1 MSDIQLVLTDFD
13 GTVAEL
19 GKHEVSE
26 AVREAVIACENQ
38 GVRMVPVTGRYWEMS
53 RSVLE
58 LLGFEDL
65 GVFDNGATIQNAKT
79 GDILWSKWLAVEQ
92 VRQVVNILLP
102 AAKLFDYTPQHDL
115 HETDENEADRVALIS
130 EAASHIYAFV
140 EIKSLDKILEGLSTV
155 PDISYYTA
163 PPTRPGFDG
172 CIGIQVNHAEADKFH
187 GVNALRDIVSIG
199 KEHTLA
205 IGDGDNDVPLF
216 QNAAVKVAMGNAT
229 DLLKQH
235 ADHVVSSVDKDGFA
249 EAMHRF
255 VLK

>member
-1 MSDIQLVLTDFD
+1 MPDIQLVLTDFD
-13 GTVAEL
+13 GTVAEF

-26 AVREAVIACENQ
+26 AVREAVIACENK
-38 GVRMVPVTGRYWEMS
+38 GIRMVPVTGRYWEMS

-65 GVFDNGATIQNAKT
+65 GVFDNGATVQNAKT
-79 GDILWSKWLAVEQ
+79 GEIIWSKWLETDRVK
-92 VRQVVNILLP
+92 QVVNILLP
-102 AAKLFDYTPQHDL
+102 AAKLLDYSPDHDT
-115 HETDENEADRVALIS
+115 HETDDNEAQRVALIS
-130 EAASHIYAFV
+130 EPTSHIYAFI
-140 EIKSLDKILEGLSTV
+140 EIKFKDGILKQLANI

-163 PPTRPGFDG
+163 PPTMAGFED
-172 CIGIQVNHAEADKFH
+172 CVGIQINHREADKFH
-187 GVNALRDIVSIG
+187 GVNALRDIVGIS

-216 QNAAVKVAMGNAT
+216 QNAQLKIAMGNAT

-235 ADHVVSSVDKDGFA
+235 ADHVVAPVGEDGFA